1 MGFFDKVKDAL
12 TTSDAER
19 AANAREAAGK
29 AQQEADEAAP
39 DAAEK
44 QAEATNQAETTDQA
58 GTSTQYRTHTVQ
70 AGDTL
75 SGIAASYGVDWRK
88 MAKLNKLDNPDL
100 IYPGQVFK
108 VPHD

>member
-44 QAEATNQAETTDQA
+44 QAEA
-58 GTSTQYRTHTVQ
+58 STQYRTHTVQ

>member
-39 DAAEK
+39 DAADK
-44 QAEATNQAETTDQA
+44 QAEA
-58 GTSTQYRTHTVQ
+58 STQYRTHTVK